1 MLLDHVLE
9 VECDGQLSYFW
20 RLTKTYSSLNTH
32 ILKIHLVL
40 PSTRNT
46 HLGKGFPLEA
56 TAEVKMPRPEAGL
69 PRAGLSALLPL
80 AAQLLQRRALLPQG
94 LLQPLDPLLPN
105 RLLQV
110 WGSHREGII
119 PERTF
124 QNGRILFGS
133 D

>member
-46 HLGKGFPLEA
+46 HLGKGFPLEV
-56 TAEVKMPRPEAGL
+56 TAEVKQEAGTL
-69 PRAGLSALLPL
+69 RAGGSALLPL
-80 AAQLLQRRALLPQG
+80 PAQLLQRRVLLPQG
-94 LLQPLDPLLPN
+94 LLQPLDSLLPY

-119 PERTF
+119 SERTF